1 MALDQVVLNPQEV
14 ALLAFLAWE
23 REGCP
28 PGNEDRIWREVEAQ
42 LAATR
47 ALLVQELQLPLPRR
61 GRSQPARLHQP
72 RRLRNG
78 VSTVST

>member
-1 MALDQVVLNPQEV
+1 METVVLNPQEI

-47 ALLVQELQLPLPRR
+47 ALLVQELQLPRPGR
-61 GRSQPARLHQP
+61 GRLQPARLPKP